1 MRIKHNKKRNTAFV
15 FEALVREITLSVL
28 KKDTERREKVTEI
41 IRKYFKNGTTLNTDL
56 KCYQALVECQSLDRQ
71 TSEKILLEAK
81 RQKTNISQD
90 KLFLE
95 QSELIRVINRSISPD
110 LFNNFVPNYIS
121 LATIDQI
128 FSEKISPKD
137 RVILEHHI
145 VDSMTDKVDE
155 AASENGID
163 TLTLNTFINK
173 FNDSYATKLLDEQK
187 EILTLYITSFS
198 DNSLGLKHKLNEEIR
213 IIRTSLKEKEEI
225 SMFLEDSEMLRK
237 LKRLQEKLESFATRH
252 IDEEVLLTILHS
264 QSLIKELKDANND

>member
-110 LFNNFVPNYIS
+110 LFNNFVPNYKS

>member
-90 KLFLE
+90 KLFLD

-110 LFNNFVPNYIS
+110 LFNNFVPNYKS